1 MEQPRRGAHQDRYNK
16 LVFGPDD
23 LTLDTGGQL
32 RPQYE
37 LIPRRAGHL
46 AVGELIIEPVLGSVR
61 VAEASRVNEPR
72 RAAFVRLAW
81 SDDYGPC
88 TATGEYSANQ
98 VFPVR
103 MPGPADHHSIR
114 QAIDRA
120 ERLRRDVPEDTA
132 RLIAAHLHTGPRSA
146 LYDFA
151 VDGAIRER
159 LFDELDDVNRH
170 RPYTQPWVQ
179 ALARYCLGR
188 EDLGPLPGWRAT
200 RGAAWSQQTSMTSQ
214 RHQAQS
220 TSTSDRAA
228 DHGPLDQEFL
238 RSELAGQL
246 IDAAFMIGRAA
257 TRRMDVFASGSLV
270 KAVHRMKLAR

>member
-16 LVFGPDD
+16 LVFGLDD

-37 LIPRRAGHL
+37 VIPRHAGHL
-46 AVGELIIEPVLGSVR
+46 AVGELAVEHVLGPVR
-61 VAEASRVNEPR
+61 VAGICGVGER
-72 RAAFVRLAW
+72 RTHVQVAW
-81 SDDYGPC
+81 SDDHGSGK
-88 TATGEYSANQ
+88 ATGQYPANQ

-103 MPGPADHHSIR
+103 LPGPADQHYIR

-120 ERLRRDVPEDTA
+120 ERLNRDVSEDTA

-159 LFDELDDVNRH
+159 LFDELDDVNQH
-170 RPYTQPWVQ
+170 RPYVRPWVQ

-200 RGAAWSQQTSMTSQ
+200 RGAAWSQQTSVTSQ
-214 RHQAQS
+214 RHMAQS
-220 TSTSDRAA
+220 SNTSDRAT
-228 DHGPLDQEFL
+228 DNGPLDQEFL

-246 IDAAFMIGRAA
+246 IDAAFMIGRA

-270 KAVHRMKLAR
+270 KAVHRMRLAG